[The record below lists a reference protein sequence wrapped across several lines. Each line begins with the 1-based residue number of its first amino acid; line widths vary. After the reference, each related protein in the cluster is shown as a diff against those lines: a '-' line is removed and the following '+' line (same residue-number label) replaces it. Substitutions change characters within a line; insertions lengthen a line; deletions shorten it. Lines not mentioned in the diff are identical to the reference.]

1 MWPDVDAQKID
12 RTLCPDIPP
21 LPTPGLAMAL
31 WSVYHTSSFSEAVE
45 RCVNLLGDADS
56 TGSMAGQM
64 AGAIYGFSGIDA
76 PLVRQLEDWDD
87 GDTFLRGALL
97 YCMGVSSSPR

>member
-64 AGAIYGFSGIDA
+64 AGAIYGFSGA
-76 PLVRQLEDWDD
+76 TREGTESRTGLD
-87 GDTFLRGALL
+87 GFVGAISCDL
-97 YCMGVSSSPR
+97 Y